1 MNYHKKECLLSGLF
15 VLIMLTNCAG
25 AATLNVPSGYA
36 SIQAAV
42 DAASVGD
49 TIVVQSGTYY
59 ENVNVNKQLNL
70 TGVGSPEVH
79 GMGMGAITLSANG
92 CILQGF
98 VACNGQNGIW
108 VKSSG
113 NTISGSTATGNFR
126 DGIIIEF
133 SNSNT
138 ISGNTATGNKNDGFY
153 LDCSYDNT
161 ISGNTATGNS
171 QKGIHLIVSGG
182 NTLSDNTAT
191 GNKNDGFYL
200 DSSYGNTISG
210 NTATGNSQKGIHLMG
225 SNDNTLSGNTVTGN
239 SQKGIHLMGSN
250 DNTLS
255 GNTVTGNSGDGICLD
270 SSSDST
276 ISGNTAN
283 RNSGHGI
290 ILESSNHNTISG
302 NFATSNSENGIYL
315 MRSLL
320 NTLSS
325 NTATGNKNDGFY
337 LDSSSANTLSGNTAT
352 GNSRFGIGLDS
363 SSSNNISNNTANGN
377 IYGILLGSS
386 TGSNT
391 ISSNTLTDNLAS
403 GIGLDSSSSNNISSN
418 TATGNSYGILIVSS
432 SGSNIISSN
441 TATNSKDF
449 DILIDASSDNTVY
462 LNTLDSA
469 FSNGANNWNSTTS
482 MTWIRNGRTLTGF
495 LGNIWSNYAGFDCDL
510 DGVGETPYSITGGSE
525 KDLHPIGGKQ
535 PGLEA
540 NKIADRDV
548 ARVGDWINY
557 TIWANNTG
565 SGDLTNVRVED
576 NLTKTIWTVG
586 TLSAGENY
594 TNTIRYQVSVSDLPG
609 PIINKLWAN
618 ATNPCGYEIN
628 NSSIETVNI
637 SYLPQIMVNKTANL
651 TGGAPSTV
659 LDFFIEVNNTGN
671 ADFVA
676 VEVNDLLPVGL
687 DYLSDDSGLT
697 PTKAGNEYTWNLG
710 WLNCSDS
717 VSFNLTA
724 KINGDRFGY
733 LVNSVNASGDTGY
746 SDTVNSSATASVL
759 ASEANISVTKSADP
773 TSGSKGSPINFTLT
787 VTNNGSAA
795 LPHVFVSDLLPAGLT
810 YDSSNGGANNGQYV
824 NWTDA
829 GPLAPAASRTLW
841 IKATIDG
848 SAYGTLTNHVNVTGS
863 LDHGDPVN
871 SSASEDV
878 ESSNI
883 CLSGH
888 KFLASTGA
896 GLSGWN
902 ITATD
907 GTGNVSNATTDSA
920 GYWEIC
926 NISVG
931 SYMVS
936 EQLKPGWTQI
946 SPKGSY
952 NVVLENDSIS
962 GLDFTNDLACNLTLT
977 KTTDVPVAHR
987 GEEITYSIDLS
998 NPCGWGSFTNVTLW
1012 DILPKS
1018 VELVSVSPTP
1028 SSSSSLNLTWSVG
1041 TLGPGQDFEATV
1053 VVRVPIVDINYDS
1066 SQTIR
1071 GTGFVNVHNDFNTH
1085 QAPESVTNCAYAK
1098 ADLVETISSC
1108 ASTKIVDP
1116 GTELQSRESG
1126 SGTYESEE
1134 LIRMRTE
1141 NKSIRSIANVSASH
1155 RPTTFTLPQN
1165 RSIDYGSKWTETT
1178 RGINTIT
1185 GATIN
1190 EEYTFAN
1197 KIDRDRSI
1205 ELDRNGST
1213 MKTEVEVEGVGHIGV
1228 LKKESPDAHPKARPV
1243 YESSEDFVGSF
1254 KATEMV
1260 DEYGRSVQSNKSMTG
1275 YGYVAVD
1282 KRVRNSQR
1290 SYESGTGSYEVD
1302 EIIDTPANYI
1312 AKDISLV
1319 HGATNYSYTPGIS
1332 VAQDMR
1338 WSEGMWSKSGTL
1350 RGGDITA
1357 ANKSC
1362 TVPVTT
1368 DCNSSGASATY
1379 IGESYSSLDYLKKE
1393 SVALGLNEM
1402 KTNASFS
1409 GIADFRAKAAATTSS
1424 GKIDNEE
1431 RYAGQYSINRNVLM
1445 GGVSKYDRPHITV
1458 TKEGRMATRWFN
1470 KTNANVAEYFITIT
1484 NDGSS
1489 SLAPISVR
1497 DIFPPGTEYISSSI
1511 RPSSLSGSNVNWT
1524 LLNLGI
1530 GNSVTIEL
1538 AMNITDYAPANIVNR
1553 VMVCGM
1559 KGDDCISAAAYSSIE
1574 SGSMGCC
1581 PPDVFVDKTAKLDA
1595 LDPTLVHYTVLVK
1608 NNGNSAMAA
1617 TVTDR
1622 LPTDMSLLQSSPE
1635 PSLNTEPV
1643 IQWII
1648 VDLLPGAVQTI
1659 EYDARAATDGIF
1671 VNAVQVDAT
1680 AVDGTGYATEEA
1692 AAQIEVAGTGVAPRT
1707 TRYGGWQAP
1716 DWNMTSPDEGITIEL
1731 SPE

>member
-1 MNYHKKECLLSGLF
+1 M
-15 VLIMLTNCAG
+15 
-25 AATLNVPSGYA
+25 
-36 SIQAAV
+36 
-42 DAASVGD
+42 
-49 TIVVQSGTYY
+49 
-59 ENVNVNKQLNL
+59 
-70 TGVGSPEVH
+70 
-79 GMGMGAITLSANG
+79 
-92 CILQGF
+92 
-98 VACNGQNGIW
+98 
-108 VKSSG
+108 
-113 NTISGSTATGNFR
+113 
-126 DGIIIEF
+126 
-133 SNSNT
+133 
-138 ISGNTATGNKNDGFY
+138 
-153 LDCSYDNT
+153 
-161 ISGNTATGNS
+161 
-171 QKGIHLIVSGG
+171 
-182 NTLSDNTAT
+182 
-191 GNKNDGFYL
+191 
-200 DSSYGNTISG
+200 
-210 NTATGNSQKGIHLMG
+210 
-225 SNDNTLSGNTVTGN
+225 
-239 SQKGIHLMGSN
+239 
-250 DNTLS
+250 
-255 GNTVTGNSGDGICLD
+255 
-270 SSSDST
+270 
-276 ISGNTAN
+276 
-283 RNSGHGI
+283 
-290 ILESSNHNTISG
+290 
-302 NFATSNSENGIYL
+302 
-315 MRSLL
+315 
-320 NTLSS
+320 
-325 NTATGNKNDGFY
+325 
-337 LDSSSANTLSGNTAT
+337 
-352 GNSRFGIGLDS
+352 
-363 SSSNNISNNTANGN
+363 
-377 IYGILLGSS
+377 
-386 TGSNT
+386 
-391 ISSNTLTDNLAS
+391 
-403 GIGLDSSSSNNISSN
+403 
-418 TATGNSYGILIVSS
+418 
-432 SGSNIISSN
+432 
-441 TATNSKDF
+441 
-449 DILIDASSDNTVY
+449 
-462 LNTLDSA
+462 
-469 FSNGANNWNSTTS
+469 
-482 MTWIRNGRTLTGF
+482 
-495 LGNIWSNYAGFDCDL
+495 
-510 DGVGETPYSITGGSE
+510 
-525 KDLHPIGGKQ
+525 
-535 PGLEA
+535 
-540 NKIADRDV
+540 
-548 ARVGDWINY
+548 
-557 TIWANNTG
+557 
-565 SGDLTNVRVED
+565 
-576 NLTKTIWTVG
+576 
-586 TLSAGENY
+586 
-594 TNTIRYQVSVSDLPG
+594 
-609 PIINKLWAN
+609 
-618 ATNPCGYEIN
+618 
-628 NSSIETVNI
+628 
-637 SYLPQIMVNKTANL
+637 
-651 TGGAPSTV
+651 
-659 LDFFIEVNNTGN
+659 
-671 ADFVA
+671 
-676 VEVNDLLPVGL
+676 
-687 DYLSDDSGLT
+687 
-697 PTKAGNEYTWNLG
+697 
-710 WLNCSDS
+710 
-717 VSFNLTA
+717 
-724 KINGDRFGY
+724 
-733 LVNSVNASGDTGY
+733 
-746 SDTVNSSATASVL
+746 
-759 ASEANISVTKSADP
+759 
-773 TSGSKGSPINFTLT
+773 
-787 VTNNGSAA
+787 
-795 LPHVFVSDLLPAGLT
+795 
-810 YDSSNGGANNGQYV
+810 
-824 NWTDA
+824 
-829 GPLAPAASRTLW
+829 
-841 IKATIDG
+841 
-848 SAYGTLTNHVNVTGS
+848 NVTGS
-863 LDHGDPVN
+863 PDHGDPVN
-871 SSASEDV
+871 FSASADV

-907 GTGNVSNATTDSA
+907 SAGNVSNATTDSS

-946 SPKGSY
+946 LPKGGY
-952 NVVLENDSIS
+952 NVVLDNDSIS
-962 GLDFTNDLACNLTLT
+962 GLDFTNDLSCNLTLT
-977 KTTDVPVAHR
+977 KTVDVPVAHR
-987 GEEITYSIDLS
+987 GEEITYSIDLT
-998 NPCGWGSFTNVTLW
+998 NPCSWGSFTNVTLW
-1012 DILPKS
+1012 DILPRS

-1041 TLGPGQDFEATV
+1041 TLGPGQDFEATI

-1071 GTGFVNVHNDFNTH
+1071 GTGFVNVHNDFDTH

-1319 HGATNYSYTPGIS
+1319 HGATNYSYTPGFS

-1362 TVPVTT
+1362 TVPATT

-1530 GNSVTIEL
+1530 GSSVTIEL

-1635 PSLNTEPV
+1635 PSLYEALLV
-1643 IQWII
+1643 EWVI
-1648 VDLLPGAVQTI
+1648 VDLLPDEVQTI
-1659 EYDARAATDGIF
+1659 EYDARAATDGTF

-1692 AAQIEVAGTGVAPRT
+1692 AAQIEVGGTGVAPRT